1 MIVKACAV
9 GIALAAAALLMR
21 EMGFRAAP
29 VFAAICFIFV
39 LSFIAE
45 NITSLGIDDGILSL
59 IGSAGEEAGAVF
71 KIVGVGYLA
80 GISSD
85 ICLELGERSL
95 SKAVSVAGRVEILAI
110 SLPFFSRLAEY
121 GAELL
126 L

>member
-29 VFAAICFIFV
+29 VFAAICFVFV
-39 LSFIAE
+39 LSFIGD
-45 NITSLGIDDGILSL
+45 NIASLSEGSTIHSL
-59 IGSAGEEAGAVF
+59 VSSVGEEAGAVF

-95 SKAVSVAGRVEILAI
+95 AKAVSVAGRVEILAI